1 MSFYDTQMY
10 CGIVDM
16 KVVVVGICNKI
27 NFTKVWIA
35 PTNLYPIEII
45 SDCDIV
51 FISQAAKF
59 HHGGYFAMLYIRPAK
74 PTLWL
79 KFINRL

>member
-1 MSFYDTQMY
+1 MSFYDTQTY

-27 NFTKVWIA
+27 NFTKVWIT
-35 PTNLYPIEII
+35 PTNLYSLEII

-51 FISQAAKF
+51 LISQVKNF
-59 HHGGYFAMLYIRPAK
+59 
-74 PTLWL
+74 PT
-79 KFINRL
+79 

>member
-1 MSFYDTQMY
+1 MSFYDTQTY

-35 PTNLYPIEII
+35 PTKYKY
-45 SDCDIV
+45 
-51 FISQAAKF
+51 QAAKIF
-59 HHGGYFAMLYIRPAK
+59 VIFDFYHNSEG
-74 PTLWL
+74 
-79 KFINRL
+79 

>member
-1 MSFYDTQMY
+1 MSGGLVNLIRTACILNITTILAMLKF
-10 CGIVDM
+10 
-16 KVVVVGICNKI
+16 VV
-27 NFTKVWIA
+27 T

-79 KFINRL
+79 KFINRLYW